1 MQITSRFTI
10 AVHVLT
16 AIEYFS
22 ETEKVTSN
30 FLAGSIGANPV
41 IVRNVMG
48 GLKEAGMIEIS
59 QGRSG
64 IFLAKKLDEITFYDI
79 YKAVDGADDEG
90 IFHFHEKPNPA
101 CPVGANI
108 HKALDDKLL
117 QVQGAMEAEMKK
129 ITVADVAKE
138 IHKATK

>member
-1 MQITSRFTI
+1 MQITSRFTL
-10 AVHVLT
+10 AVHILT
-16 AIEYFS
+16 AIDYFG
-22 ETEKVTSN
+22 ETEKVTSS

-64 IFLAKKLDEITFYDI
+64 ISLAKGLDEITFYDV
-79 YKAVDGADDEG
+79 YAAVDCADNQG
-90 IFHFHEKPNPA
+90 IFNFHEKPNPD

-117 QVQGAMEAEMKK
+117 RVQDAMENEMKK
-129 ITVADVAKE
+129 ITVAEVARD
-138 IHKATK
+138 I